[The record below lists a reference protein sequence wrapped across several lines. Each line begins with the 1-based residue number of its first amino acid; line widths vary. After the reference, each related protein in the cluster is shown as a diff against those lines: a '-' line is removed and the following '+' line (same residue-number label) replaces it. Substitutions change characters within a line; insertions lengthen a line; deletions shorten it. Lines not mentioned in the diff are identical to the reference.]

1 MRKISRRNISWKEK
15 RICFFYI
22 CNSSKWG
29 ISLSSETHR
38 SATHP
43 SQLLLVGL
51 FWFPVGTLIA
61 CEMFALRVGP
71 YCYGTMIDISNR
83 GLIDI
88 LTGGQGNWPLQ
99 RAVCKCVPN
108 GRSQWWLDA
117 PLPFSVSA
125 SHDSIVWLAARA
137 LTLTRSLCRWQT
149 TNCLSDLCIKTQRGY
164 LRLLAI
170 K

>member
-1 MRKISRRNISWKEK
+1 MEGKKNLS
-15 RICFFYI
+15 FFYI

-29 ISLSSETHR
+29 SSLSSETHR

-43 SQLLLVGL
+43 SQAYSDFLTN
-51 FWFPVGTLIA
+51 PVGILIA

-99 RAVCKCVPN
+99 GAVCKCVPN
-108 GRSQWWLDA
+108 GRPQ
-117 PLPFSVSA
+117 
-125 SHDSIVWLAARA
+125 
-137 LTLTRSLCRWQT
+137 
-149 TNCLSDLCIKTQRGY
+149 
-164 LRLLAI
+164 
-170 K
+170 